1 MRLKISFLILLALTT
16 VLISCETNRVYET
29 NHDFEDRTWKIN
41 ETQEFEFRIDDPKKR
56 YNLHYNV
63 RNSLDYPFSRI
74 FVTYHLQDSLG
85 NELQTKLTMQD
96 LFDQKTGV
104 PFGTS
109 SLGDIYDHRFL
120 LLDNYEFKFPGKYK
134 LKLEQYTRQDT
145 LLGVLAIGVR
155 VETARA
161 K

>member
-16 VLISCETNRVYET
+16 VLISCETNRIYET

-41 ETQEFEFRIDDPKKR
+41 EAQEFEFRIDDPEKK
-56 YNLHYNV
+56 YNLYYNV
-63 RNSLDYPFSRI
+63 RNSLDYPYSRI

-85 NELQTKLTMQD
+85 NELQSKLDTQD

-120 LLDNYEFKFPGKYK
+120 LLNDYEFKLPGKYK
-134 LKLEQYTRQDT
+134 LKLEQSTRQDT
-145 LLGVLAIGVR
+145 LKGVLAIGVR
-155 VETARA
+155 VETV
-161 K
+161 KLH

>member
-1 MRLKISFLILLALTT
+1 MRLKICFLVPLALTT
-16 VLISCETNRVYET
+16 ILISCETNRIYET

-41 ETQEFEFRIDDPKKR
+41 EAQEFEFRIDDLEKK
-56 YNLHYNV
+56 YNLYYNV
-63 RNSLDYPFSRI
+63 RNSLDYPYSRI

-85 NELQTKLTMQD
+85 NDLHSKLDTQE

-120 LLDNYEFKFPGKYK
+120 VINDYEFKLPGKYK
-134 LKLEQYTRQDT
+134 LKLEQFTRQDT
-145 LLGVLAIGVR
+145 LKGVLAIGVR
-155 VETARA
+155 VETIQPD
-161 K
+161 

>member
-1 MRLKISFLILLALTT
+1 MRLIISYLVLLALTII
-16 VLISCETNRVYET
+16 LISCETNRIYET

-41 ETQEFEFRIDDPKKR
+41 EAQEFEFRIDDPEKK
-56 YNLHYNV
+56 YNLYYNV
-63 RNSLDYPFSRI
+63 RNSLDYPYSRI

-85 NELQTKLTMQD
+85 NELQSKLDTQD

-104 PFGTS
+104 PFGSS

-120 LLDNYEFKFPGKYK
+120 LLKDYEFKLPGKYK

-145 LLGVLAIGVR
+145 LKGVLAIGVR
-155 VETARA
+155 VETTQPD
-161 K
+161 

>member
-16 VLISCETNRVYET
+16 VLISCETNRIYET

-41 ETQEFEFRIDDPKKR
+41 EAQEFEFRIDDPEKK
-56 YNLHYNV
+56 YNLYYNV
-63 RNSLDYPFSRI
+63 RNSLDYPYSRI
-74 FVTYHLQDSLG
+74 FIMYHLQDSLG
-85 NELQTKLTMQD
+85 NELQSKLDTQD

-120 LLDNYEFKFPGKYK
+120 LLNDYEFKLPGKYK
-134 LKLEQYTRQDT
+134 LKLEQSTRQDT
-145 LLGVLAIGVR
+145 LKGVLAIGVR
-155 VETARA
+155 VETV
-161 K
+161 KLH

>member
-1 MRLKISFLILLALTT
+1 MRLLNYFLVFLVLTL
-16 VLISCETNRVYET
+16 VLSSCDTNRVYEA
-29 NHDFEDRTWKIN
+29 NHDFEDRTWKVN
-41 ETQEFEFRIDDPKKR
+41 EPQEFEFRIDDPEKR

-74 FVTYHLQDSLG
+74 FITYHLQDSLG
-85 NELQTKLTMQD
+85 NELQTKLITED

-109 SLGDIYDHRFL
+109 SLGDIYDHRFQL
-120 LLDNYEFKFPGKYK
+120 LGDYEFKHRGKYK
-134 LKLEQYTRQDT
+134 VRLEQYTRQDT

-155 VETARA
+155 VETAQA